1 MNNIYSK
8 LLFTLVVWM
17 AVFSCGRH
25 GEEVDIHR
33 LDLEISH
40 GVVPEDSVMY
50 KAAEKLFEICG
61 YGPVYFL
68 SVCDYADKSSI
79 REHRDA
85 VEREFAD
92 MSRERKSLGELFGRM
107 RRDLPG
113 ADIPRVFTVISPYT
127 QSVFVADSA
136 VYLGLNHYLG
146 TAYPPYEPFPEY
158 VRRLKVRDRI
168 PVDIAE
174 AIIRTS
180 YPFKSG
186 GDYPQVL
193 ARMAYEGAV
202 AEAVMRM
209 ADVDEQESLGYND
222 EDYSWLNDNEHEI
235 WDALVSRQMLFNT
248 DRDMIRS
255 LVGVG
260 PSTNVISASSPGRAG
275 TYAGHRLVVSY
286 LKANPSVSLE
296 SLLSPGFYENPS
308 LLSSAKY
315 NP

>member
-17 AVFSCGRH
+17 AVLSCGRH

-113 ADIPRVFTVISPYT
+113 AEIPRVFTVISPYT

-136 VYLGLNHYLG
+136 VYLGLNH
-146 TAYPPYEPFPEY
+146 
-158 VRRLKVRDRI
+158 
-168 PVDIAE
+168 
-174 AIIRTS
+174 
-180 YPFKSG
+180 
-186 GDYPQVL
+186 
-193 ARMAYEGAV
+193 
-202 AEAVMRM
+202 
-209 ADVDEQESLGYND
+209 
-222 EDYSWLNDNEHEI
+222 
-235 WDALVSRQMLFNT
+235 
-248 DRDMIRS
+248 
-255 LVGVG
+255 
-260 PSTNVISASSPGRAG
+260 
-275 TYAGHRLVVSY
+275 
-286 LKANPSVSLE
+286 
-296 SLLSPGFYENPS
+296 
-308 LLSSAKY
+308 
-315 NP
+315 